1 MVIHT
6 PRLCNDI
13 TFLPP
18 RENRANGISC
28 REIMNEAQQEQ
39 YHRLKAKAEQAE
51 ALKLLEETSHS
62 ALDDGQHV
70 EEDAVKGRVSVEDDM
85 LYFLHQEV

>member
-1 MVIHT
+1 M
-6 PRLCNDI
+6 D
-13 TFLPP
+13 
-18 RENRANGISC
+18 
-28 REIMNEAQQEQ
+28 EAQQEQ
-39 YHRLKAKAEQAE
+39 YHRLKAKAEQVA

-70 EEDAVKGRVSVEDDM
+70 EEDVSMEDDM